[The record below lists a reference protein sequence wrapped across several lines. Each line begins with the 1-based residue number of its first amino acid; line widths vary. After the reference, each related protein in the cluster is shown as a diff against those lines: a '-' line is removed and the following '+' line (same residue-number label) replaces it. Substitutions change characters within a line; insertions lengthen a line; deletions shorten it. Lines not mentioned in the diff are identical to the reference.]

1 MVDHPTPKNSTP
13 TSPDREVL
21 TSTVAQVWNDSA
33 VPAIEAHIAVPA
45 LSPAFDPSWAE
56 AGHIDTVLV
65 AASNWLES
73 LSVPGLTVHRR
84 DLPGRTPLL
93 PVDVPATDGATNDGT
108 VLAYGHLDKQPEMV
122 GWDDDL
128 GPWTPVR
135 KGDRLYGRGGADDGY
150 SVYALGTAL
159 VALDRAGGQH
169 GRIVGVIECSEESG
183 SPDLPAHLDA
193 LGDELGSPELVVC
206 LDSGCGDYERL
217 WVTTS
222 LRGLVSVDLRVDVLT
237 EGVHSGA
244 AGGIVPSSFR
254 IARTLLDRIE
264 ASGDGRL
271 LIDELFPD
279 IPEERRG
286 QATQSAETLGRP
298 PAFPWAGGT
307 HPATDDVAEQLLN
320 RTWGP
325 ALEVIGADGLPPL
338 ADAGNVA
345 RPTTTLG
352 LSIRIPPGVDPD
364 AITTRLT
371 ELLTADSPSGAMVSV
386 SPGWGATGWDAPPTA
401 PWLAKALE
409 RASTAWFDEEPR
421 WIGEGGTIPFMAMLG
436 EQFPDAQF
444 VVTGVLGPGSNAHGP
459 NEFLD
464 VAFAERLTGCIVD
477 VLHAHAT
484 LADSMR

>member
-1 MVDHPTPKNSTP
+1 MVAHPTPKSSTP
-13 TSPDREVL
+13 TSPDRAAL

-45 LSPAFDPSWAE
+45 LSPALDPDWAD

-73 LSVPGLTVHRR
+73 LGLPGLTVHRR

-93 PVDVPATDGATNDGT
+93 LVDVPATDGASNVGT

-159 VALDRAGGQH
+159 VALHRAGGEH

-183 SPDLPAHLDA
+183 SPDLPAHLEA

-254 IARTLLDRIE
+254 IARALLDRIE

-271 LIDELFPD
+271 LIDELFPE
-279 IPEERRG
+279 IPEERRV
-286 QATQSAETLGRP
+286 QAAQSAETLGRP
-298 PAFPWAGGT
+298 PTLPWAGGT

-364 AITTRLT
+364 EITARLT
-371 ELLTADSPSGAMVSV
+371 ELLTEHPPAGAEVSV

-401 PWLAKALE
+401 PWLADALE
-409 RASTAWFDEEPR
+409 QASTAWFDKEPR

-464 VAFAERLTGCIVD
+464 VAFAERLTGCIAD
-477 VLHAHAT
+477 VLHAHACLT
-484 LADSMR
+484 DTMG

>member
-1 MVDHPTPKNSTP
+1 M
-13 TSPDREVL
+13 L
-21 TSTVAQVWNDSA
+21 TSTVAEVWNDSA

-45 LSPAFDPSWAE
+45 LSPAFAPGWAA

-65 AASNWLES
+65 AASDWLES
-73 LSVPGLTVHRR
+73 LGVPGLTVSRR

-93 PVDVPATDGATNDGT
+93 LVDVPATDGATNGGT

-159 VALDRAGGQH
+159 VALDRAGGEH

-183 SPDLPAHLDA
+183 SPDLPAHLEA
-193 LGDELGSPELVVC
+193 LGDELSSPELVVC

-217 WVTTS
+217 WV
-222 LRGLVSVDLRVDVLT
+222 
-237 EGVHSGA
+237 
-244 AGGIVPSSFR
+244 GIVPSSFR
-254 IARTLLDRIE
+254 IARALLDRIE
-264 ASGDGRL
+264 AASDGRL
-271 LIDELFPD
+271 LIDELFPE
-279 IPEERRG
+279 IPKARRE
-286 QATQSAETLGRP
+286 QAAQSAGTLGRP
-298 PAFPWAGGT
+298 PAFPWADDT
-307 HPATDDVAEQLLN
+307 HPATDDVADQLLA

-325 ALEVIGADGLPPL
+325 ALEVIGADGLPQL

-345 RPTTTLG
+345 RPSTTLG
-352 LSIRIPPGVDPD
+352 LSIRIPPGVDPE
-364 AITTRLT
+364 AITARLT
-371 ELLTADSPSGAMVSV
+371 ELLTNDPPAGATVTV

-401 PWLAKALE
+401 PWLADALQ
-409 RASTAWFDEEPR
+409 RASTTWFGEESR

-444 VVTGVLGPGSNAHGP
+444 VVTGVLGPGSNARSQRVSGRGVRRAAHRLRRRRAARPRHPGRHCRVGVSQQLALP
-459 NEFLD
+459 TAQHLEL
-464 VAFAERLTGCIVD
+464 VMPLLPKARGERRFSPL
-477 VLHAHAT
+477 
-484 LADSMR
+484 R

>member
-1 MVDHPTPKNSTP
+1 MVDHPTPDAP
-13 TSPDREVL
+13 TTNPPDREVL
-21 TSTVAQVWNDSA
+21 TSTVAEVWNDSA

-45 LSPAFDPSWAE
+45 LSPAFAPGWAA

-65 AASNWLES
+65 AASDWLES
-73 LSVPGLTVHRR
+73 LGVPGLTVSRR

-93 PVDVPATDGATNDGT
+93 LVDVPATDGATNGGT

-159 VALDRAGGQH
+159 VALDRAGGEH

-183 SPDLPAHLDA
+183 SPDLPAHLEA
-193 LGDELGSPELVVC
+193 LGDELSSPELVVC

-264 ASGDGRL
+264 AASDGRL
-271 LIDELFPD
+271 LIDELFPE
-279 IPEERRG
+279 IPKARRE
-286 QATQSAETLGRP
+286 QAAQSAGTLGRP
-298 PAFPWAGGT
+298 PAFPWADDT
-307 HPATDDVAEQLLN
+307 HPATDDVADQLLA

-325 ALEVIGADGLPPL
+325 ALAVIGADRLPQL

-345 RPTTTLG
+345 RPSTTLG
-352 LSIRIPPGVDPD
+352 LSIRIPPGVDPE
-364 AITTRLT
+364 AITARLT
-371 ELLTADSPSGAMVSV
+371 ELLTNDPPAGATVTV

-401 PWLAKALE
+401 PWLADALQ
-409 RASTAWFDEEPR
+409 RASTTWFGEESR

-464 VAFAERLTGCIVD
+464 VAFAERLTGCVAD

-484 LADSMR
+484 RAGTAV

>member
-1 MVDHPTPKNSTP
+1 MADDVSHQPTHTP
-13 TSPDREVL
+13 TPDREVL
-21 TSTVAQVWNDSA
+21 RAAVAVVWNDSA

-45 LSPAFDPSWAE
+45 LSPAFDPDWAD
-56 AGHIDTVLV
+56 AGHLDEVL
-65 AASNWLES
+65 ASASDWLES
-73 LSVPGLTVHRR
+73 LGVPGLRVSRR

-93 PVDVPATDGATNDGT
+93 LVEVPATDGATNTGT
-108 VLAYGHLDKQPEMV
+108 VLAYGHMDKQPEMV

-128 GPWTPVR
+128 HPWTPVR

-159 VALDRAGGQH
+159 VALGRAGGEH

-183 SPDLPAHLDA
+183 SPDLPAHLEA

-206 LDSGCGDYERL
+206 LDSGCGDYGRL

-222 LRGLVSVDLRVDVLT
+222 LRGLVSADLKVEVLT

-254 IARTLLDRIE
+254 IARTLMDRIE
-264 ASGDGRL
+264 QSSDGRL
-271 LIDELFPD
+271 LILELFPE
-279 IPEERRG
+279 IPTERRD
-286 QATQSAETLGRP
+286 QAAQSAETLGAP
-298 PAFPWAGGT
+298 PAFPWAGDT
-307 HPATDDVAEQLLN
+307 HPATDEVAQQLLD
-320 RTWGP
+320 RTWAP

-345 RPTTTLG
+345 RPATTLG
-352 LSIRIPPGVDPD
+352 LSIRIPPGVDPEVI
-364 AITTRLT
+364 AARLT
-371 ELLTADSPSGAMVSV
+371 ELLTADPPSGASV
-386 SPGWGATGWDAPPTA
+386 TLTPGWGATGWDAPPTA
-401 PWLAKALE
+401 PWLNDALTA
-409 RASTAWFDEEPR
+409 ASGDWFGEEPR

-464 VAFAERLTGCIVD
+464 VAFAERLTGCIAD
-477 VLHAHAT
+477 VLHAHGT
-484 LADSMR
+484 RVGD

>member
-1 MVDHPTPKNSTP
+1 MVAHPTPKSSTP
-13 TSPDREVL
+13 TSPDRAAL

-45 LSPAFDPSWAE
+45 LSPAFDPSWAD

-73 LSVPGLTVHRR
+73 LGLPGLTVHRR

-93 PVDVPATDGATNDGT
+93 LVDVPATDGASNDGT

-159 VALDRAGGQH
+159 VALHRAGGEH

-183 SPDLPAHLDA
+183 SPDLPAHLEA

-222 LRGLVSVDLRVDVLT
+222 LRGLVSVDLRVEVLT

-254 IARTLLDRIE
+254 IARALLDRIE
-264 ASGDGRL
+264 ASSDGRL
-271 LIDELFPD
+271 LIDELYPE

-386 SPGWGATGWDAPPTA
+386 SPSPACSAPAPMPTA
-401 PWLAKALE
+401 PTNF
-409 RASTAWFDEEPR
+409 STSPSPS
-421 WIGEGGTIPFMAMLG
+421 G
-436 EQFPDAQF
+436 
-444 VVTGVLGPGSNAHGP
+444 
-459 NEFLD
+459 
-464 VAFAERLTGCIVD
+464 
-477 VLHAHAT
+477 
-484 LADSMR
+484 

>member
-1 MVDHPTPKNSTP
+1 MADFTAASPTT
-13 TSPDREVL
+13 TGRPDRDVL
-21 TSTVAQVWNDSA
+21 SNTVAEVWNDSA

-45 LSPAFDPSWAE
+45 LSPAFDSDWAE
-56 AGHIDTVLV
+56 AGHLDAVLSS
-65 AASNWLES
+65 ASDWLE
-73 LSVPGLTVHRR
+73 LLGVPGLRVSRR

-93 PVDVPATDGATNDGT
+93 LVEVPATDGATNTGT

-128 GPWTPVR
+128 APWTPVR

-150 SVYALGTAL
+150 SVYSLGTAL
-159 VALDRAGGQH
+159 VALGKAGGEH

-193 LGDELGSPELVVC
+193 LGDVLGSPELVVC

-222 LRGLVSVDLRVDVLT
+222 LRGLVSADLRVDVLT

-254 IARTLLDRIE
+254 IARQLLDRIE
-264 ASGDGRL
+264 RSSDGKL
-271 LIDELFPD
+271 LIDELFPQ
-279 IPEERRG
+279 IPDERRA
-286 QATQSAETLGRP
+286 QAAQSAETLGAP
-298 PAFPWAGGT
+298 PVFPWAGDT
-307 HPATDDVAEQLLN
+307 HPSADDVAEQMLS

-345 RPTTTLG
+345 RPSTTLG
-352 LSIRIPPGVDPD
+352 LSIRIPPGVDPEVIV
-364 AITTRLT
+364 ARLT
-371 ELLTADSPSGAMVSV
+371 ELLTADPPSGATVAV
-386 SPGWGATGWDAPPTA
+386 SPGWGAAGWDAPPMA
-401 PWLAKALE
+401 PWLADALE
-409 RASTAWFDEEPR
+409 AASDAWFDEEPR
-421 WIGEGGTIPFMAMLG
+421 WVGEGGTIPFMAMLG
-436 EQFPDAQF
+436 EQFPAAQF

-464 VAFAERLTGCIVD
+464 VAFAERLTGCIAD
-477 VLHAHAT
+477 VLHAHGT
-484 LADSMR
+484 RPTP